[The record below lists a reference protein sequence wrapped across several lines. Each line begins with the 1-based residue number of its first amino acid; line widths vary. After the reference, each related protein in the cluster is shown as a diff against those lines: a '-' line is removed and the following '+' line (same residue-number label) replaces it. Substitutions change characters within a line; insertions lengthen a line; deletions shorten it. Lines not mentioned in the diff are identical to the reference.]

1 MSLNNI
7 KDATITNIH
16 LTSAD
21 NQETSTKKISDM
33 KGDHLFTLA
42 ELDDLKIIRAGSHDY
57 NMLNEYRELRTKLL
71 KRSQNKN
78 FVCMIS
84 SIGTGAGG
92 THTAI
97 NLAAS
102 IALDHNKTALIIDC
116 NTHASGLGNYFE
128 TPAKLGLTN
137 FLAQDTDDIAEVIYQ
152 SGIPR
157 IRIIPTGINN
167 EYAAEYFSSERMSLF
182 IERIKQR
189 YPDRFIIIDTPPIEL
204 YAESQILA
212 SLCDFSI
219 LVIPYGQAN
228 KAQVQTSIDIIG
240 HEKLAGLIFNK

>member
-7 KDATITNIH
+7 KDAAISSIH
-16 LTSAD
+16 LTTTD
-21 NQETSTKKISDM
+21 NQDASHHKIGNM
-33 KGDHLFTLA
+33 KNDRLFTA
-42 ELDDLKIIRAGSHDY
+42 EELDELKIIRAGSLDY
-57 NMLNEYRELRTKLL
+57 NTLNEYRELRTKLF
-71 KRSQNKN
+71 KRSENKN

-84 SIGTGAGG
+84 SIGTSKEAD
-92 THTAI
+92 HTAI

-116 NTHASGLGNYFE
+116 NTHALGLGDYFLSP
-128 TPAKLGLTN
+128 TTLGLTN
-137 FLAQDTDDIAEVIYQ
+137 FLARDTDEITDIIYP

-157 IRIIPTGINN
+157 ISMIPTGINN
-167 EYAAEYFSSERMSLF
+167 EYAAEYFSSERMALF
-182 IERIKQR
+182 IKKIKNR
-189 YPDRFIIIDTPPIEL
+189 YPDRFIIIDTPSIEL

-219 LVIPYGQAN
+219 LVVPYGKAN

-240 HEKLAGLIFNK
+240 HDKLAGIIFNK